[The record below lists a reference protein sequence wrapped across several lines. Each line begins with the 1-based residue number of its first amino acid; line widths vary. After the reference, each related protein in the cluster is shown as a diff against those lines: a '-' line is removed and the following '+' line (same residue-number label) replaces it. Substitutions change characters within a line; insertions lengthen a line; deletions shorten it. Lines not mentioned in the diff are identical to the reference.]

1 MCCKQDII
9 DDDRGIIWI
18 KICLMNQSTDGWIG
32 LLCKSKIINK
42 KKQEEKNTGIMVSKI
57 YGEEE
62 KKFAEM
68 NE

>member
-1 MCCKQDII
+1 
-9 DDDRGIIWI
+9 
-18 KICLMNQSTDGWIG
+18 MNQSTDGWIG
-32 LLCKSKIINK
+32 LLCKSKIKKNK
-42 KKQEEKNTGIMVSKI
+42 KKKNTGIMVSKI